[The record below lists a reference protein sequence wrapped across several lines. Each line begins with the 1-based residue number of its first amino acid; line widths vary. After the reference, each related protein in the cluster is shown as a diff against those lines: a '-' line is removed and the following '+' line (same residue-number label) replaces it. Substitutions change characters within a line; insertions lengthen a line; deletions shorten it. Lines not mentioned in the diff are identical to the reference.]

1 MHASASLLTI
11 NMLLLRH
18 AIGNYTG
25 RTHKDKNAQNL
36 ITMKEIITL
45 AIILVAGFTAANA
58 QSTSTTSQTVSLTL
72 QNTIN
77 ISVTSATGTSF
88 LFDDVS
94 EYQNGQ
100 TNTNASTFLVKS
112 NRPWA
117 VTVKAAAATFTGPA
131 APAAQMP
138 STVLGVRLNGGS
150 NFSSLSTTAAS
161 LTSGVRGS
169 SSFSI
174 DYNANPGFNYD
185 AGTYSLSI
193 VYTATQ
199 Q

>member
-1 MHASASLLTI
+1 
-11 NMLLLRH
+11 
-18 AIGNYTG
+18 
-25 RTHKDKNAQNL
+25 
-36 ITMKEIITL
+36 MKKIITL
-45 AIILVAGFTAANA
+45 VAIILAGFTAANA
-58 QSTSTTSQTVSLTL
+58 QSTSTASQTVSLTL
-72 QNTIN
+72 QNAIN

-117 VTVKAAAATFTGPA
+117 VTVKAAAATFSGPA
-131 APAAQMP
+131 APASQMP
-138 STVLGVRLNGGS
+138 SSILGVRMNGGS
-150 NFSSLSTTAAS
+150 TFSSLSTTAAS
-161 LTSGVRGS
+161 LTSGARGS

-185 AGTYSLSI
+185 AGSYTLSV